1 MASTGQYDI
10 KNFTVSNGAIT
21 DLKELLFLSILQ
33 QGSIHEVLTIKSG
46 VRNGKKIGGIGDFEA
61 VGTSQKICNPT
72 YNGSKLATVENEWKL
87 GNMTIAEQL
96 CADDFVETIA
106 EVALKLGTEVGNLQ
120 DTDILNYII
129 EPKLSEAIQKAVW
142 RYMFIGDVDA
152 LHVSDGGN
160 ITDTVDVKLVN
171 AIDGIFKRLFLAVPT
186 SANGRY
192 VKIAANY
199 ETCKDLQRSKLL
211 GNNVATSILDNLIY
225 GANIKLRQ
233 RSDKTIFCTQSLAD
247 ALARDIAQNNKG
259 SNLHF
264 ESLFDGFML
273 RSSYNGHTIL
283 ALPIWDEMIQ
293 TFEDQGDTFRLPH
306 RAVFASKELLW
317 GGVESAGELMPN
329 LRIWFENKDNV
340 TYIFGRENMGTTLW
354 EGDLISMAY

>member
-10 KNFTVSNGAIT
+10 KQFTVSNGAIE
-21 DLKELLFLSILQ
+21 DLKELLFLSVLQ
-33 QGSIHEVLTIKSG
+33 QGAINEVLTIKSG

-72 YNGSKLATVENEWKL
+72 YNGSKLTTVENEWRL

-96 CADDFVETIA
+96 CADDFVDTIA
-106 EVALKLGTEVGNLQ
+106 EVALKLGTDAGDLQ
-120 DTDILNYII
+120 DTDLLNYII
-129 EPKLSEAIQKAVW
+129 EPKLTEAIQKAVW
-142 RYMFIGDVDA
+142 RYLFMGDTEAEHAKAGGYISDAVDIRLIDA
-152 LHVSDGGN
+152 
-160 ITDTVDVKLVN
+160 T
-171 AIDGIFKRLFLAVPT
+171 DGIFKRLYAAVPN
-186 SANGRY
+186 SATGRY
-192 VKIAANY
+192 VKIDANY
-199 ETCKDLQRSKLL
+199 ETTKELQRSKLL
-211 GNNVATSILDNLIY
+211 ADDVATSIFDHLIY

-247 ALARDIAQNNKG
+247 ALARDIARNNKG

-273 RSSYNGHTIL
+273 KSSYNGHTIL

-293 TFEDQGDTFRLPH
+293 TFEDLGNTFRCPH

-340 TYIFGRENMGTTLW
+340 TYIFGRENLGTTIW
-354 EGDLISMAY
+354 EGNLISMAY